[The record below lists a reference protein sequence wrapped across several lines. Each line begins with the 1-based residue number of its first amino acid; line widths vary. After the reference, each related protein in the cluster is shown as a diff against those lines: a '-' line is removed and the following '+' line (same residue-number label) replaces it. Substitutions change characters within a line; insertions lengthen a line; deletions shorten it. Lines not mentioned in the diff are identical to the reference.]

1 MYLYDQ
7 GLINILTKHVSL
19 CHMISILIFTDL
31 QSQVTYI
38 HNLLLNLQIY
48 FT

>member
-1 MYLYDQ
+1 MYLYGH
-7 GLINILTKHVSL
+7 GLINILTIYINIIT
-19 CHMISILIFTDL
+19 ISILIVTDL

-38 HNLLLNLQIY
+38 HNLVPNLQIY